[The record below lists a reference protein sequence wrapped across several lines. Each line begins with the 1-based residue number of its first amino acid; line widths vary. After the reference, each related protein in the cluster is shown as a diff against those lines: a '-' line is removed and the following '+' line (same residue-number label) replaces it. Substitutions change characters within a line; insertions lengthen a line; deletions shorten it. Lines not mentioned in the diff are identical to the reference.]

1 MKNRQVVTVT
11 EGAKQP
17 LPLQFRERDDGTVSY
32 VADDGNQISASKRL
46 LGVEDTCS
54 LTPRLLGP
62 VGDVLAAHKGKDD
75 LSGVAALNDAAALI
89 QGIGPGD
96 ALEGMLAAQM
106 VTTHSTA
113 MHCLQIASVPRQPE
127 SIVES
132 NINRATK
139 LMRVYTAQVEAL
151 NRHRSKGR
159 QTMTVKHVHVHDGGQ
174 AIVGNVRGREGGVG
188 EQP

>member
-1 MKNRQVVTVT
+1 LSRCPGEIVIELIGERDEMNNGQFVTVA
-11 EGAKQP
+11 EDCKPQ
-17 LPLQFRERDDGTVSY
+17 PLQFRERDDGTV
-32 VADDGNQISASKRL
+32 
-46 LGVEDTCS
+46 
-54 LTPRLLGP
+54 
-62 VGDVLAAHKGKDD
+62 GDVLAAHKGEDD